1 MMRNGWKSYM
11 RFSFQINKV
20 LWSPVFGATLKKFVD
35 YLNTVSRLLRPLLI
49 LRLFHLAATVLRNFQ
64 RPLKHSQASCILLT
78 VLNGRKG
85 STSWTRFNIC
95 TCFYNMT
102 THNVKMPVTKQS
114 HVEGGTLRVC
124 VCMRVYI
131 RMDGACVRVCTWAH
145 SAPHVVRIMEVT
157 GVHTTPGSPH

>member
-1 MMRNGWKSYM
+1 MFEHRIKIIFFVRGILSWKCATDE
-11 RFSFQINKV
+11 KV
-20 LWSPVFGATLKKFVD
+20 IWDLVFRLIKFYDRQFFGLRLQFVD

-49 LRLFHLAATVLRNFQ
+49 LRLFYLAATVLRNFQ

-131 RMDGACVRVCTWAH
+131 RMARVC
-145 SAPHVVRIMEVT
+145 VY
-157 GVHTTPGSPH
+157 VHECIVHRT